1 MGAKIYIGQTAENI
15 TLDIDLVVY
24 TAAISKDNEE
34 LLKAKD
40 LKIPLMSRAE
50 FLGNIMKGHKYNV
63 AVSGAHGKTTTTSML
78 SSITLKANLDPTI
91 LVGGNLD
98 IINGNVRT
106 GDSPY
111 FITEACEYKGSFLKF
126 FPFIGVILN
135 IDAEHLD
142 YYKNIEN
149 VQNAFEIC
157 QIDPQKWLSGMLQ

>member
-15 TLDIDLVVY
+15 TPDIDLVVY

-34 LLKAKD
+34 LLKAKG

-111 FITEACEYKGSFLKF
+111 FITEACEYKGSF
-126 FPFIGVILN
+126 
-135 IDAEHLD
+135 
-142 YYKNIEN
+142 
-149 VQNAFEIC
+149 
-157 QIDPQKWLSGMLQ
+157 